1 MRLINCK
8 RLGRV
13 LAGAALL
20 LVFLGGLRAADVP
33 ASAAPL
39 DRVSLQL
46 KWRHQFQFAGY
57 YAAIAKGYYR
67 EAGLEVNLIEATP
80 GQDPADTVF
89 AGRAE
94 FGVGTSD
101 ILLLRGQ
108 GKPVVV
114 LATIFQHSA
123 LVLLARKASGVNDL
137 QDLHDKPIMIEP
149 LSAELFAY
157 FRDEG
162 INPAKL
168 RVENHTFD
176 VKDLVS
182 GRVAAMSGYSTDEP
196 FVLDQEGFEYLA
208 FTPRAGG
215 IDFYGDNLFTTEAQ
229 IRLHPTRV
237 KAFREASL
245 KGWDYA
251 LAHPDE
257 IIDLLLRDYGCKSSR
272 AHLVFEAEH
281 TALLMHPG
289 LIEVGHMNPGRW
301 RHMADTYADF
311 DMLPKKFPLDGFLY
325 DPDPKPD
332 LRWVYWVLAGLAVV
346 AVGALGWL
354 LPLMRLNRRLREEV
368 AARRET
374 EAELRCAKEAAE
386 EADRAKSRYL
396 AVMSHE
402 VRTPIG
408 GVIGLVNLLQE
419 EPLTPDQRETLNLIE
434 HSAENLLKLIS
445 GLLDHA
451 QLGEGRMALEVAP
464 LPVRAFTTEICEL
477 FRGSAQAKALK
488 LDCNVDAAV
497 PAIIHTD
504 GPRLRQIL
512 SNLISNALKFT
523 SRGGVAVTVTA
534 VAAGRVRFSVSD
546 TGMGITAEQQARLF
560 TPYVQADASIA
571 RKFGGTG
578 LGLSIS
584 RELAKLL
591 GGDITV
597 ESTPGKGTVFTVE
610 IVDHLE
616 AAGEGAG
623 SVL

>member
-1 MRLINCK
+1 MRLLNCK
-8 RLGRV
+8 RLRRV
-13 LAGAALL
+13 WAGAALL
-20 LVFLGGLRAADVP
+20 LISLGGLRGADAP
-33 ASAAPL
+33 ATPAL
-39 DRVSLQL
+39 DQVSLQL

-57 YAAIAKGYYR
+57 YAAIAQGYYR
-67 EAGLEVNLIEATP
+67 EAGLEVKLIEAKP

-123 LVLLARKASGVNDL
+123 LVLLARKASGVHDL

-168 RVENHTFD
+168 KVENHTFD
-176 VKDLVS
+176 VKDLIS
-182 GRVAAMSGYSTDEP
+182 GRVSAMSGYSTDEP
-196 FVLDQEGFEYLA
+196 FVLDQAGFEYLA

-215 IDFYGDNLFTTEAQ
+215 IDFYGDNLFTTEEQ
-229 IRLHPTRV
+229 IRLHPARV

-251 LAHPDE
+251 LAHPEE

-301 RHMADTYADF
+301 RHMADTYEDF
-311 DMLPKKFPLDGFLY
+311 GMLPKSFPLDGFLY

-332 LRWVYWVLAGLAVV
+332 LRWVYWSLAGLGVIT
-346 AVGALGWL
+346 VGAVGWL
-354 LPLMRLNRRLREEV
+354 LPLVRLNRRLREEV
-368 AARRET
+368 AARRKT
-374 EAELRCAKEAAE
+374 EDELRHAKEIAE
-386 EADRAKSRYL
+386 EADRAKSHYL

-419 EPLTPDQRETLNLIE
+419 EPLTSDQRETVDLIE
-434 HSAENLLKLIS
+434 HSADSLLKLIS
-445 GLLDHA
+445 GLLDQA
-451 QLGEGRMALEVAP
+451 RLGQGRMELEVAP
-464 LPVRAFTTEICEL
+464 LPVGAFTTEICEL
-477 FRGSAQAKALK
+477 FRGSAQAKALT
-488 LDCNVDAAV
+488 LDCQVDAAV

-523 SRGGVAVTVTA
+523 SQGSVAVTVTMA
-534 VAAGRVRFSVSD
+534 AAGRVRFSVRD

-560 TPYVQADASIA
+560 SHYVQADASIA

-584 RELAKLL
+584 RELARLL

-597 ESTPGKGTVFTVE
+597 ESTPGQGTVFTVE
-610 IVDHLE
+610 ITAHP
-616 AAGEGAG
+616 AASDGDGG

>member
-1 MRLINCK
+1 MRLLNCK
-8 RLGRV
+8 RWGHV
-13 LAGAALL
+13 FAGAALL
-20 LVFLGGLRAADVP
+20 FIFFGGLRGAD
-33 ASAAPL
+33 ASKTAGL
-39 DRVSLQL
+39 DQVTLQL

-80 GQDPADTVF
+80 GQDPADAVF

-123 LVLLARKASGVNDL
+123 LVLLARKASDVHDL
-137 QDLHDKPIMIEP
+137 QDLHDKAIMIEP

-162 INPAKL
+162 VNPAKL
-168 RVENHTFD
+168 HVENHTFD

-182 GRVAAMSGYSTDEP
+182 GRVAAMSGYATDEP
-196 FVLDQEGFEYLA
+196 FVLDQQRFEYLA

-215 IDFYGDNLFTTEAQ
+215 IDFYGDNLFTTEEQ
-229 IRLHPTRV
+229 IRLHPARV

-245 KGWDYA
+245 RGWDYA
-251 LAHPDE
+251 LAHPAE
-257 IIDLLLRDYGCKSSR
+257 IIDLVLRDYGCKSSR

-311 DMLPKKFPLDGFLY
+311 GMLPKDFPLDGFLY

-332 LRWVYWVLAGLAVV
+332 LRWVYWLLAGLAAV

-354 LPLMRLNRRLREEV
+354 LPLMRLNRRLREEIKT
-368 AARRET
+368 RRKAE
-374 EAELRCAKEAAE
+374 EALRCAKEKAE

-434 HSAENLLKLIS
+434 HSAESLLKLIS

-451 QLGEGRMALEVAP
+451 QLGEGRMELEVAP
-464 LPVRAFTTEICEL
+464 LAVGAFTTEICEL
-477 FRGSAQAKALK
+477 FCGSAQAKALT
-488 LDCNVDAAV
+488 LDCRVDAAV
-497 PAIIHTD
+497 PACIHTD

-523 SRGGVAVTVTA
+523 SQGGVAVKVMA
-534 VAAGRVRFSVSD
+534 GAPGRVRFSVHD
-546 TGMGITAEQQARLF
+546 TGMGITDEQQARLF
-560 TPYVQADASIA
+560 TPYVQADPSIA

-597 ESTPGKGTVFTVE
+597 ASAPGKGTVFTVE
-610 IVDHLE
+610 IVNHP
-616 AAGEGAG
+616 APVSGAP
-623 SVL
+623 V